1 MSAAP
6 DRGAVVITGS
16 STGIGRACALRL
28 DRAGFRVFAGVRK
41 AADGE
46 SLRAESSERLEP
58 LICDVVDA
66 ATITAAAERV
76 REATDGRLAG
86 LVNNAGV
93 AVPGPVEAID
103 LDALRRQFEVNVVG
117 QVAVTQAFLP
127 MLRAA
132 RGRVVFMS
140 SIGARRGLPY
150 LSPYNASKAAIGIV
164 GDSLRQE
171 MRPFGVGVS
180 VIEPGAIATPMWGKG
195 QAEAP
200 DIIAAMDPRLRELYG
215 ERLDRIQGLS
225 ARTEARGQA
234 PDAVAAG
241 RRARADRL
249 EAQAPLCGRARRQGS
264 GARRRGAP
272 RPRPGSGHRA
282 RARPLVGPMVALV
295 TGASSGIGEATA
307 RRLAREPGAEL
318 VLVARR
324 EERLQRLASE
334 LGGATVIA
342 ADLTEAEAPARIA
355 AAVEAEHGRLDLL
368 VNNAGAAWRGKFGDG
383 GWEHVRQHMELN
395 FDAVVRLT
403 EALLP
408 LLRSSAPSAIVNV
421 ASTAGRVSRPNS
433 GSYSASKFA
442 LAGWTDAL
450 SLEERA
456 NGVHVGLVLPGF
468 VATEGFPQR
477 ELTERR
483 ATRWLVSKPERV
495 ADAIVEAGPG
505 GKAERYV
512 PRAYGLAAAARIL
525 TPRLVRR
532 VTGSGSPALS
542 PSTDARKPE

>member
-6 DRGAVVITGS
+6 DRGAVMITGS

-41 AADGE
+41 DADGE

-66 ATITAAAERV
+66 ATISAAAERV

-195 QAEAP
+195 EAEAP
-200 DIIAAMDPRLRELYG
+200 DIIAAMEPSLRELYG
-215 ERLDRIQGLS
+215 ERLERLQGLS
-225 ARTEARGQA
+225 AKTQSRGGE
-234 PDAVAAG
+234 PDAVAA
-241 RRARADRL
+241 
-249 EAQAPLCGRARRQGS
+249 
-264 GARRRGAP
+264 
-272 RPRPGSGHRA
+272 
-282 RARPLVGPMVALV
+282 
-295 TGASSGIGEATA
+295 
-307 RRLAREPGAEL
+307 
-318 VLVARR
+318 
-324 EERLQRLASE
+324 
-334 LGGATVIA
+334 
-342 ADLTEAEAPARIA
+342 
-355 AAVEAEHGRLDLL
+355 AVEHALTDPKPKPRYVVGLD
-368 VNNAGAAWRGKFGDG
+368 AKA
-383 GWEHVRQHMELN
+383 Q
-395 FDAVVRLT
+395 
-403 EALLP
+403 
-408 LLRSSAPSAIVNV
+408 
-421 ASTAGRVSRPNS
+421 
-433 GSYSASKFA
+433 A
-442 LAGWTDAL
+442 LAGTLLPDRAL
-450 SLEERA
+450 DRVIE
-456 NGVHVGLVLPGF
+456 
-468 VATEGFPQR
+468 R
-477 ELTERR
+477 ELDR
-483 ATRWLVSKPERV
+483 S
-495 ADAIVEAGPG
+495 
-505 GKAERYV
+505 
-512 PRAYGLAAAARIL
+512 
-525 TPRLVRR
+525 
-532 VTGSGSPALS
+532 
-542 PSTDARKPE
+542 